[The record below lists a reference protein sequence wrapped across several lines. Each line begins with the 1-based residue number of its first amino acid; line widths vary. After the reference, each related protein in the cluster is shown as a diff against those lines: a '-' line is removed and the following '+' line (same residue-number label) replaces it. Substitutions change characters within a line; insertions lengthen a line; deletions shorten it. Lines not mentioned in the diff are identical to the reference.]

1 MINPAS
7 LIGAVLGFLFGA
19 VFLGSRLFGIIFSLL
34 GSSIGSGVGVRV
46 FRDNR
51 RSGESGW
58 FSGWGMA
65 GSADGPVFMETLFS
79 MLGSLAAA
87 DGRVTAEEERLFR
100 GVVTHELRIYS
111 PESIATAM
119 SMFRKAASDRLSIST
134 YARRAAQA
142 FSGRPQLLEMMLI
155 IMIRLCAAADG
166 IHPEEDRMMKEA
178 ARIFGFSESAYES
191 IRSRYSFGSY
201 SGSGGSAGARSAAG
215 RSSASEPLAE
225 EYRIL
230 GVKRNAGESEIRR
243 AYRKKAGEYHPDK
256 IAAKGLPKEFT
267 DFANGKFQEIQKA
280 WERIREARGF

>member
-19 VFLGSRLFGIIFSLL
+19 VFFRSPLFGIIFSLL
-34 GSSIGSGVGVRV
+34 GSSIGSRVGVRV
-46 FRDNR
+46 FRDTR

-79 MLGSLAAA
+79 MLGRLAAA

-100 GVVTHELRIYS
+100 GVVTNELRITS

-134 YARRAAQA
+134 YARRAAQT

-155 IMIRLCAAADG
+155 IMLRVCAAADG
-166 IHPEEDRMMKEA
+166 IHPEENRMMKEA

-201 SGSGGSAGARSAAG
+201 SGSGSGTGSSSAGAP
-215 RSSASEPLAE
+215 EPLAE
-225 EYRIL
+225 AYRTL
-230 GVKRNAGESEIRR
+230 GVNRGASESEVRR

>member
-7 LIGAVLGFLFGA
+7 LIGAVLGFFFGSY
-19 VFLGSRLFGIIFSLL
+19 FFGSLLLGIIFSFL

-100 GVVTHELRIYS
+100 GVVTHELRIHS

-119 SMFRKAASDRLSIST
+119 SIFRKAASDRLSIST
-134 YARRAAQA
+134 YARRAAQT
-142 FSGRPQLLEMMLI
+142 FSGRPQLLEMMLM

-201 SGSGGSAGARSAAG
+201 SGSGSGTGSSSAG
-215 RSSASEPLAE
+215 ASEPLAE

-230 GVKRNAGESEIRR
+230 GVKRSAGESEIRR

>member
-19 VFLGSRLFGIIFSLL
+19 VFFRSPLLGIIFSLL

-46 FRDNR
+46 FRDTR

-79 MLGSLAAA
+79 MLGRLAAA

-100 GVVTHELRIYS
+100 GVVTNELRITS

-134 YARRAAQA
+134 YARRAAQT

-155 IMIRLCAAADG
+155 IMLRVCAAADG
-166 IHPEEDRMMKEA
+166 IHPEENRMMKEA

-201 SGSGGSAGARSAAG
+201 SGSGGGTGSSSAG
-215 RSSASEPLAE
+215 ASEPLAE
-225 EYRIL
+225 AYRTL
-230 GVKRNAGESEIRR
+230 GVNRGASESEVRR